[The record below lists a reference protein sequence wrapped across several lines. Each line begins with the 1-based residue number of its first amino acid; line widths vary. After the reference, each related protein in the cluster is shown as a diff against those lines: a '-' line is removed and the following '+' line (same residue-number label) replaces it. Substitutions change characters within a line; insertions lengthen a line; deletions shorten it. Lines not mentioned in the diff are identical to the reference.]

1 MILIIPTPLING
13 KGLRHDCNPSEA
25 LLRLYSHPRN
35 GYSHRAGTYHSL
47 RRNTHELLFV
57 LEGRVLSTI
66 RHQSSKLLEVTLDIA
81 FLLLLASHL
90 FQKLLLLMEGIE
102 LCVHQPSALLQ
113 LREFN
118 GASLVGIQKPGYLR
132 VRQLD
137 LRRQLLPLFAQA
149 SLFSI
154 LPVNPALPIRF

>member
-1 MILIIPTPLING
+1 VHINSPV
-13 KGLRHDCNPSEA
+13 LDHDLVQDHA
-25 LLRLYSHPRN
+25 
-35 GYSHRAGTYHSL
+35 
-47 RRNTHELLFV
+47 HELLFV

-90 FQKLLLLMEGIE
+90 FQKLLLSMERIE

-118 GASLVGIQKPGYLR
+118 GAGLVGIQKPHHLR

-149 SLFSI
+149 SLFSM